1 MKTLEITYDSK
12 TQRGLVLRLR
22 AQLGQTFKLRFRS
35 IGSNGDKK
43 EGALPTSIYH
53 LPAEVLSQI
62 VGVMVK
68 MNPTKQDIKRLFSA
82 AASTFVI
89 REIIEDP
96 GFENMISLRVLG
108 IHHSRSREERRVGLE
123 PNVAKRY
130 RSVLS
135 SLGFNTQQIKSFQ
148 HLADRNAEIYA
159 EKGAAAYYP
168 FITFRSDKELEEEEE
183 LKSPSSEKREG
194 MTQRKDSWWWWWW
207 HFQSD
212 EDLEEEEEEEE
223 ELESSSSSSGNRG
236 GMSRRISA
244 WPWWYFRLLSN
255 HMILQSMKRPFGPQ
269 SDGFFASVASLG
281 SLDAK
286 FQNPMHKRVH
296 FHTDA
301 SKLLTRDFLHP
312 FKIESFF
319 EKILEK
325 PSASF
330 DKWQQ
335 GSAGA
340 DLMII
345 PMLHLVKRAAILTI
359 RAEFSDETQRGPT
372 HLLITAAEAMPM
384 ETPREGK
391 ASYRKEVVV
400 LTRFANSNFD
410 LLLILNLRHVY
421 LGNSMVQFLNHL
433 QPRPNFH
440 LQKLKLEHVHFPNP
454 NSPLVLSGFAKKEF
468 SVLLFGPSNLSQVP
482 KLSCPSSLKRIFLVA
497 TPKFPLRW
505 SLTGIDIAT
514 CYPKLDTIKIKGNVE
529 IWKSPLVEKIGK
541 FPSLEEIFLYR
552 FPGND
557 EDLLRLAA
565 NLQNDDASKTVI
577 VYLSYDSTVGYD
589 SAVLRTGVF
598 GNVSFTFEPFFS

>member
-53 LPAEVLSQI
+53 LPAEVLFQL

-68 MNPTKQDIKRLFSA
+68 VNPTKQDIKRLFAA

-130 RSVLS
+130 RSILS
-135 SLGFNTQQIKSFQ
+135 SLGFKTQQIKFFQ
-148 HLADRNAEIYA
+148 RLADRNAEIYA

-183 LKSPSSEKREG
+183 LESSSSGKREE
-194 MTQRKDSWWWWWW
+194 MTQRNNSWWWWWY
-207 HFQSD
+207 FQSD
-212 EDLEEEEEEEE
+212 KELEEEE
-223 ELESSSSSSGNRG
+223 ELESSSSGTRG
-236 GMSRRISA
+236 GMPRRISA

-255 HMILQSMKRPFGPQ
+255 HMTLQSMKRPFGRK
-269 SDGFFASVASLG
+269 SDGFFASVASLVA
-281 SLDAK
+281 LDAK
-286 FQNPMHKRVH
+286 TQNPMYKRFH
-296 FHTDA
+296 YHTD
-301 SKLLTRDFLHP
+301 SKLLTRDFARS
-312 FKIESFF
+312 FKIKNFF
-319 EKILEK
+319 RKILEK
-325 PSASF
+325 PSESF

-345 PMLHLVKRAAILTI
+345 PMHHLVKRAAILTI
-359 RAEFSDETQRGPT
+359 RVEFSDETPHGPT

-400 LTRFANSNFD
+400 LTRFASSNFD
-410 LLLILNLRHVY
+410 LRLTLNLRHVY

-440 LQKLKLEHVHFPNP
+440 LQELKLKHVHFPNP
-454 NSPLVLSGFAKKEF
+454 NSPLDLSSFTKKKF
-468 SVLLFGPSNLSQVP
+468 SMLLFGPSNLSQVP
-482 KLSCPSSLKRIFLVA
+482 KLSCPSSLERIILVA

-505 SLTGIDIAT
+505 SLTGIDLAT
-514 CYPKLDTIKIKGNVE
+514 CYPQLGTIKIKGNVE

-541 FPSLEEIFLYR
+541 FPSLENIFLYR

-557 EDLLRLAA
+557 VDLLRLAA
-565 NLQNDDASKTVI
+565 NLQNGASKIVI
-577 VYLSYDSTVGYD
+577 VDLSYDSTV
-589 SAVLRTGVF
+589 LQTKVF
-598 GNVSFTFEPFFS
+598 GNVTFEPIS